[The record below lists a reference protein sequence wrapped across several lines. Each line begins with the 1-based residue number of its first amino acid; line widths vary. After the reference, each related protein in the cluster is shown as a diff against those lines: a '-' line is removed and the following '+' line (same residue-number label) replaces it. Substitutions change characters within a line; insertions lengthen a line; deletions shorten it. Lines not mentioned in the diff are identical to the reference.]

1 MTDQVQVDGDAASLL
16 LDSPSPTATLAYG
29 EDLKATPAWYDD
41 MQRAVA
47 KGIQVPDTPLLT
59 RGQILEELK
68 KDPEFLFKL
77 VTQVKQTYAELSKQ
91 DRE

>member
-1 MTDQVQVDGDAASLL
+1 
-16 LDSPSPTATLAYG
+16 
-29 EDLKATPAWYDD
+29 